1 MLSASDTSPM
11 PPSSR
16 SSAVVISFFSE
27 RASRSSFHTTSTSPL
42 DACQCR
48 PVRLGAGRLLGM
60 DLLAAG
66 TPERVELQLGRLV
79 GGADSGVPDP
89 HPTSLFSKPIRLVAF
104 RNRAIKGGYEKGKCL
119 DARPRA
125 ARARDRQKRWFARSA
140 GTAPRRAFRKTG
152 HDLIRVSPKP
162 GLSLEM
168 NRPGLPEAPIPER
181 TGAMTSKTTN
191 KFSPEVRARAVRMVL
206 EYAGDHPS
214 RWAAVVSI
222 AEKIGCVPQTLREWL
237 KKVKVDE
244 AGPGSVPRIA
254 MLRESDHSARPT
266 SPAGQEALRRQGR
279 SPSGWGA
286 QGRARAART
295 GRAHRGASDPPGRP
309 GTPPPPGPQ
318 LARAAAGR
326 RRAAHPS
333 GGRRRHRADEGGRCW

>member
-1 MLSASDTSPM
+1 MRSRISARSNCAIAPNTWNTSTPPGVVVLMLSASDTSPM

-125 ARARDRQKRWFARSA
+125 ARARDRQKRSFGRMPHRNHTPNPIGVFGHHQAAAKVEDSSESRGSEFMPPLPWRSWWP
-140 GTAPRRAFRKTG
+140 APTNSDRPAPPWRRVEDPTR
-152 HDLIRVSPKP
+152 SPR
-162 GLSLEM
+162 L
-168 NRPGLPEAPIPER
+168 AC
-181 TGAMTSKTTN
+181 
-191 KFSPEVRARAVRMVL
+191 
-206 EYAGDHPS
+206 YHPS
-214 RWAAVVSI
+214 
-222 AEKIGCVPQTLREWL
+222 
-237 KKVKVDE
+237 
-244 AGPGSVPRIA
+244 
-254 MLRESDHSARPT
+254 
-266 SPAGQEALRRQGR
+266 
-279 SPSGWGA
+279 
-286 QGRARAART
+286 
-295 GRAHRGASDPPGRP
+295 
-309 GTPPPPGPQ
+309 GTPP
-318 LARAAAGR
+318 
-326 RRAAHPS
+326 
-333 GGRRRHRADEGGRCW
+333 